1 MPCEYQQYFINNE
14 NDTRD
19 FGLKL
24 AQKLVPGSVV
34 ALSGDLGTG
43 KTTLTKYIAE
53 GLGITENVTSPTF
66 TIIREYDSGRLPL
79 YHFDVYR
86 VRDEEEL
93 FEIGYEDYF
102 FGKGVTVVE
111 WANEIEA
118 LIPDNAIRIFIKYG
132 DTENARKYFVKGIGE
147 L

>member
-1 MPCEYQQYFINNE
+1 MPCEYTQYVIRNE
-14 NDTRD
+14 EDTRN
-19 FGLKL
+19 FGMKL
-24 AQKLVPGSVV
+24 AEKLQPGSVV

-66 TIIREYDSGRLPL
+66 TIIREYEGGRLPL

-86 VRDEEEL
+86 VKDEEEL

-102 FGKGVTVVE
+102 YGNGVTVVE
-111 WANEIEA
+111 WADQIEA
-118 LIPDNAIRIFIKYG
+118 LIPDHAIRIFIKYG
-132 DTENARKYFVKGIGE
+132 DTENSRKYYVKGFGE
-147 L
+147 